1 MHPSDLIDVLF
12 VVTPRSLLLDIA
24 GPAEAF
30 RLSNQHL
37 KRGGG
42 TPRFNLRFTA
52 AQAQIDSSVGL
63 RLTALE
69 PFPIALP
76 APTWVVLVGQP
87 NEVLAKPD
95 AGTRATAHWLAH
107 TLAPLLAGQ
116 PQHRLVTICAGSL
129 LAARAGLIGVRRCT
143 TRVTLPAS
151 DAPSGSALLP
161 ETRQFAPSCSCS
173 M

>member
-1 MHPSDLIDVLF
+1 MSSTFPPPGVKQSGKATFAWEPIDVLF
-12 VVTPRSLLLDIA
+12 VVAQRSLLLDIA

-37 KRGGG
+37 KRSGG
-42 TPRFNLRFTA
+42 TPRFRLRFTG
-52 AQAQIDSSVGL
+52 AQARIESSVGL
-63 RLTALE
+63 ALAGLE
-69 PFPIALP
+69 PFPTALP

-95 AGTRATAHWLAH
+95 DGMRATAHWLAH

-129 LAARAGLIGVRRCT
+129 LAA
-143 TRVTLPAS
+143 
-151 DAPSGSALLP
+151 
-161 ETRQFAPSCSCS
+161 
-173 M
+173 